1 MLRPSLIVGFVA
13 LLALPL
19 PVQRVLA
26 QQQDNSSQQQQNP
39 APAPTDKPAPP
50 KKDQPKK
57 STPQANPFPESQSE
71 AAAHQ
76 QQNPDTAP
84 DAPQPKD
91 PPQAQS
97 TTPAPS
103 PSGPQA
109 KPSTADQ
116 NPFPEE
122 QSRKAAHEDPPADK
136 PDAAPPDADD
146 QSFSSSHVKG
156 LDMPTT
162 QETPPANL
170 PPSPLPFDPKLAKKD
185 AYVGDY
191 YMESGNWKGAYDR
204 FLEANRSD
212 PGNAE
217 AVFGLGESA
226 RHLHHDD
233 EAIRNFRLYL
243 SALPYGPHA
252 KEIHKALKE
261 MGVEH

>member
-1 MLRPSLIVGFVA
+1 MS
-13 LLALPL
+13 
-19 PVQRVLA
+19 QQA
-26 QQQDNSSQQQQNP
+26 QAQDNSSQQQQNP
-39 APAPTDKPAPP
+39 PPATTDKPAPA

-57 STPQANPFPESQSE
+57 STPQANPFPETQSE
-71 AAAHQ
+71 AAAHP
-76 QQNPDTAP
+76 QQNADSAP

-97 TTPAPS
+97 TAPAPS
-103 PSGPQA
+103 QSGPQS

-122 QSRKAAHEDPPADK
+122 QSRKAAHEDQPADK
-136 PDAAPPDADD
+136 PAPDAAPPGEDD

-162 QETPPANL
+162 QEAPPANL

-191 YMESGNWKGAYDR
+191 YMESGNWKGAYER

-261 MGVEH
+261 MGVDH